1 MADAPA
7 TSAVHLA
14 AARRGRHNTL
24 LAWLVPSVLLALMMW
39 LVFNTTQAVEK
50 ISLQV
55 MQQGHVIDAINSLL
69 CVRICWTWRRGNAD
83 LSSPGNVIFWSQMN
97 GDYAKRRI
105 LATLNNL
112 IGGGAEAA
120 QMADLTTH
128 VMEKLKISQANVA
141 ARMRSF
147 EDAQARVNA
156 RTGKLQMD
164 LVRQVLNDIE
174 RVQLDNRSQLR
185 VQRKEALQQL
195 WVYLVGVSIVLLLL
209 MAYLYAQAKRFQ
221 KAQQASY
228 SLAQH
233 LATHD
238 ALTGLPNRCMLQEEL
253 GRMISRAQ
261 RNQKQCVLL
270 FLDLNGFKRVNDT
283 LGHQT
288 GDVFVGASGRAPA
301 ATGARRQ
308 FGGAFRWG

>member
-1 MADAPA
+1 
-7 TSAVHLA
+7 
-14 AARRGRHNTL
+14 
-24 LAWLVPSVLLALMMW
+24 
-39 LVFNTTQAVEK
+39 
-50 ISLQV
+50 
-55 MQQGHVIDAINSLL
+55 
-69 CVRICWTWRRGNAD
+69 
-83 LSSPGNVIFWSQMN
+83 MN

-209 MAYLYAQAKRFQ
+209 MAYLYAQVKRFQ
-221 KAQQASY
+221 KVQQAFY

-238 ALTGLPNRCMLQEEL
+238 ALTGLPNRCMLQDKL

-308 FGGAFRWG
+308 FGGAFGWG